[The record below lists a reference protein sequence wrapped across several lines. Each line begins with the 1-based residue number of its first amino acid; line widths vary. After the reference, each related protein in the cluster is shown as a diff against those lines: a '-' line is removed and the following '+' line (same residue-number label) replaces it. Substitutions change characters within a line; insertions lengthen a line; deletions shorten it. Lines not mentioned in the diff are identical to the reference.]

1 MINIFK
7 ILNFKVAL
15 LSFILGLI
23 FIYLK
28 DEKKP
33 IVVYPTPYNKK
44 QFQFKDLADNCFEY
58 FFKKIKCPSD
68 SNKIKNI
75 PII

>member
-7 ILNFKVAL
+7 IINFKIFV

-33 IVVYPTPYNKK
+33 IIVYPTPFNKNK
-44 QFQFKDLADNCFEY
+44 FQFKDIAENCFEY
-58 FFKKIKCPSD
+58 NFKKMKCPSD